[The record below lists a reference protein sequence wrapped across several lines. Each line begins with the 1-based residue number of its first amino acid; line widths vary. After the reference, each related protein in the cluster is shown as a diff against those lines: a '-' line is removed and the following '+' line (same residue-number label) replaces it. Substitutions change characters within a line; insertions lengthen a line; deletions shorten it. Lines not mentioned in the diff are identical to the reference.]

1 MFNITGSICGDSY
14 RISSSTASCDP
25 ACSDY
30 DDSISS
36 YVLSPG
42 GRRYYSPSVG
52 EKQCIPFLNQ
62 VHDSL
67 DNVTS
72 GIIRVI
78 IWMINEYYMNI
89 M

>member
-1 MFNITGSICGDSY
+1 MFNITGSICGDSS

-42 GRRYYSPSVG
+42 GRDIIHRVLVKNNVYYSSIKFMTAWIKPSYFTRLMV
-52 EKQCIPFLNQ
+52 
-62 VHDSL
+62 V
-67 DNVTS
+67 
-72 GIIRVI
+72 
-78 IWMINEYYMNI
+78 
-89 M
+89 

>member
-1 MFNITGSICGDSY
+1 MFNITGSICGDSS

-52 EKQCIPFLNQ
+52 ENSVYHSSIKFMTAWIKPSYF
-62 VHDSL
+62 
-67 DNVTS
+67 T
-72 GIIRVI
+72 R
-78 IWMINEYYMNI
+78 I
-89 M
+89 MVV